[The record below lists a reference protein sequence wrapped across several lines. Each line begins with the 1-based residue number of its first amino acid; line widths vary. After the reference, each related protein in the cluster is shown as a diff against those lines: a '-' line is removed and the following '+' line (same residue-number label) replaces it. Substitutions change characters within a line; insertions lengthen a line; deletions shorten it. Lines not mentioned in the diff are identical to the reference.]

1 MEPVTQIDTPPD
13 ALTDTALTDTALTET
28 LLTTLSS
35 YQHLEMGD
43 ARALP
48 LAAYTSQD
56 LFAAETA
63 RIFRNEWI
71 CVGRTEQIGRVGDW
85 FSADVAGEPVVV
97 TRNEDGDIRAMSAVC
112 RHRSMTVAQG
122 SGNSRRLVC
131 PYHRWSYDLDGT
143 LVGTPLMS
151 TPNRADG
158 TSCTLPSF
166 HVETWLGFVFVSL
179 AAAPEPLA
187 PQLTGA
193 ADTLA
198 PYEMSSWRTLIAF
211 DETWPGNWKL
221 ALETALEGY
230 HLDGLHAGP
239 IADMLGSKGSRFVE
253 ATNRWSCFRIDVD
266 FDSELG
272 APTKPFADAYGG
284 DDATSS
290 PTISIHP
297 HVNISCSPAGAVW
310 LNFHPLD
317 PGHTRVTGGY
327 LVPPSEFERINADPD
342 EFDATRELIAQ
353 LNREDSSATIDLQR
367 NARTRFAEPGLLNER
382 EEALV
387 HFYRYLANQL
397 VTTDSTGSIGS

>member
-1 MEPVTQIDTPPD
+1 MEPVTQIDTPSD
-13 ALTDTALTDTALTET
+13 ALTDTALTET

-266 FDSELG
+266 FDGTITWNGETLPMGDRGVIETRLAALAAMADQPEVHLRPNKLVVYKHVAMIMATAQRLG
-272 APTKPFADAYGG
+272 VTKIGIVG
-284 DDATSS
+284 
-290 PTISIHP
+290 
-297 HVNISCSPAGAVW
+297 
-310 LNFHPLD
+310 
-317 PGHTRVTGGY
+317 
-327 LVPPSEFERINADPD
+327 
-342 EFDATRELIAQ
+342 
-353 LNREDSSATIDLQR
+353 
-367 NARTRFAEPGLLNER
+367 NEQF
-382 EEALV
+382 L
-387 HFYRYLANQL
+387 
-397 VTTDSTGSIGS
+397 